1 MNVVRRV
8 ARNITYLFA
17 YQAASRVLGLVLN
30 VVLARRLEDAGYGRY
45 SLILVIVM
53 IAGMAAD
60 FGTAN
65 ILIREVSHQRSRSN
79 SLLGATLTI
88 RLVATVTVSAVVALI
103 VLAAGVERDFALPLI
118 VATAAIIPTSM
129 STAAEAALQ
138 GYERMDLSA
147 LADVVF
153 SLVLTAVGAAAVY
166 RGGGV
171 TAMTAVFFGANV
183 IRFGYSMGAYRW
195 LVSRFEGAGGSWRF
209 DAGSMKHMARESFPV
224 LYWQMVSLAYYKV
237 DVLLMGVFRSEA
249 EVGWYAASYKLFEV
263 PVMFGWLAVQALLP
277 LMSRIYHESNKSL
290 MLLLEKGMKYIW
302 IVGLLAAALIAILAG
317 PVVRLLL
324 PPEYEPAVRVLIV
337 LGAALPFMVGC
348 VLFGNLFIAMELQRR
363 MAKWSLVSLAVN
375 AGLNLLLIPPFGVM
389 GAAVTTLVS
398 EVFSFV
404 LFYGFAA
411 YFLGHVR
418 LLEVFAGPALVA
430 AASLAVMLLLVGISP
445 ILAAAAGVILYGG
458 ALMLFRIVSQDD
470 LGYFRQ
476 LKSGNQT

>member
-30 VVLARRLEDAGYGRY
+30 VVLARRLADAGYGRY
-45 SLILVIVM
+45 SLILVMVM

-79 SLLGATLTI
+79 SLLGAALLIRCLT
-88 RLVATVTVSAVVALI
+88 TVIVSAVVILI
-103 VLAAGVERDFALPLI
+103 VMAAGVDRDFALPLI
-118 VATAAIIPTSM
+118 IATVAIIPTSL
-129 STAAEAALQ
+129 STATEAALQ

-153 SLVLTAVGAAAVY
+153 SLVLTAVGAAVVY

-183 IRFGYSMGAYRW
+183 VRFGYSFSVYGW
-195 LVSRFEGAGGSWRF
+195 LVGRFDGSGGSWRF
-209 DAGSMKHMARESFPV
+209 DAGGARHMARESFPV
-224 LYWQMVSLAYYKV
+224 LCWQLVSLAYYKL
-237 DVLLMGVFRSEA
+237 DVLFMGIFRSEA

-277 LMSRIYHESNKSL
+277 LMSRIFHESSSSL
-290 MLLLEKGMKYIW
+290 MLLLEKGIKYIW
-302 IVGLLAAALIAILAG
+302 IAGLGAAALIAILAG

-324 PPEYEPAVRVLIV
+324 PPEYEPAVNVLIV

-363 MAKWSLVSLAVN
+363 MAKWSILSLAVN
-375 AGLNLLLIPPFGVM
+375 AGLNLILIPPFGVM

-418 LLEVFAGPALVA
+418 FLEVFAGPALVA
-430 AASLAVMLLLVGISP
+430 GASLAVMLLLVGISP
-445 ILAAAAGVILYGG
+445 VLAAAAGAIFYGG
-458 ALMLFRIVSQDD
+458 ALMLFRIISHDD

-476 LKSGNQT
+476 LRAGN